1 MRPVCL
7 LDRTKNLHQSDG
19 VHLISDSLDKN
30 MPHYTL
36 MGQVCHDSIGV
47 YMERGRDYG
56 ILASPVQDRG
66 SGERSEPIGALVAV
80 EVFA

>member
-1 MRPVCL
+1 
-7 LDRTKNLHQSDG
+7 
-19 VHLISDSLDKN
+19 

-56 ILASPVQDRG
+56 ILASPVQDGG